1 MQNNCFQ
8 FGFLKHLRWSRDLTT
23 NGFLLHWS
31 FPGAQWPPS
40 LSNRRCLEH
49 RADFSEMSA
58 QLNWPT
64 LRALGVTLAEPCQEW
79 PQKQD
84 ALLEPILN
92 FLGLNSKQQVWN
104 LPLTCLMPQDGY
116 VGVATCSVCVFVCVG
131 GGSSAAGRWP
141 LVRVDQIRAKY
152 GRKTWSRRLGTQR
165 SLSNRTV
172 STQQRQ
178 QERQFGMS
186 TSMNENSEM
195 WMSTCGSARE
205 LTQIK
210 HLGKDPKMSPHM
222 YMVPSKLTELDRIC
236 REHQN
241 VSKSKCAKTEASN

>member
-8 FGFLKHLRWSRDLTT
+8 FGFLKYLRWSRDLTT

-152 GRKTWSRRLGTQR
+152 GMKTWSRRLGTQR
-165 SLSNRTV
+165 SLSSRTV
-172 STQQRQ
+172 SKDNRRDSLECPQVWMRIQKCECPPVDQ
-178 QERQFGMS
+178 P
-186 TSMNENSEM
+186 ENWLKSN
-195 WMSTCGSARE
+195 
-205 LTQIK
+205 I
-210 HLGKDPKMSPHM
+210 LGKDPKMSPHM
-222 YMVPSKLTELDRIC
+222 YTVPSKLTELDRIC
-236 REHQN
+236 REEHQN